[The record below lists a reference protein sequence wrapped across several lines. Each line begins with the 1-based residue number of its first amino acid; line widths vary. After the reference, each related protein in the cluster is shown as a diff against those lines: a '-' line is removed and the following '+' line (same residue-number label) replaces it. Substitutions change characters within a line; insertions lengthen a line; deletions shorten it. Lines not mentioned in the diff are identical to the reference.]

1 MTMTK
6 ILVECPQQIASVR
19 VGVLEPLRP
28 LENAGV
34 CQVHYRDT
42 KDITK
47 DDIVW
52 CDVLICVRG
61 CEYPTLRVVQAAK
74 AAGRFLIYFLDDD
87 LLNIPSGNASS
98 NYYRDNK
105 IKVNL
110 TRILEMC
117 NVLWAVNQRILSK
130 YGQYVSHSV
139 LLRVPAM
146 IRRPP
151 PKIGGQVHI
160 LYAGSADHNGL
171 IQELL
176 VPAIKR
182 ILEDYKQKVDFTF
195 IGADPNLRYTT
206 GVQYYPYFE
215 SYDEYQKTV
224 LKGNFSIGLAP
235 VYDTPFYACKYYNKF
250 IEYSS
255 CGIVGIYSNCEPY
268 QEVVVHRVNGIL
280 CENTAESWYQAIK
293 QMVDSPQ
300 DAHRMACAGAKIL
313 EEQFTYQ
320 AVAQSIKEQ
329 MPEVTSFQGP
339 LISEE
344 DVHLPPMKLIFYQER
359 ILLLCRIYGML
370 AAFVIPI
377 KAVKKIFKII
387 GKKLRSK

>member
-1 MTMTK
+1 MTK

-19 VGVLEPLRP
+19 VGVLEPLKP
-28 LENAGV
+28 LEVVGL

-47 DDIVW
+47 EDIIW
-52 CDVLICVRG
+52 CDVLVCVRG
-61 CEYPTLRVVQAAK
+61 CEYPTLCVVRAAK
-74 AAGRFLIYFLDDD
+74 AVGRFLIYFLDDD

-105 IKVNL
+105 IKINL
-110 TRILEMC
+110 TQILELC
-117 NVLWAVNQRILSK
+117 DVLWTVNQQILLK
-130 YGQYVSHSV
+130 YGQYISRSV
-139 LLRVPAM
+139 LMRVPAK
-146 IRRPP
+146 IHRQPP
-151 PKIGGQVHI
+151 EFSGKIHI
-160 LYAGSADHNGL
+160 LYAGSADHSGL
-171 IQELL
+171 VRELL
-176 VPAIKR
+176 APAAKK
-182 ILEDYKQKVDFTF
+182 ILEEYSGKADFTF
-195 IGADPNLRYTT
+195 IGADPNLKHTT
-206 GVQYYPYFE
+206 GVQFYPYFE

-224 LKGNFSIGLAP
+224 LEGNFSIGLAP

-268 QEVVVHRVNGIL
+268 QEVVAHRENGIL

-293 QMVDSPQ
+293 QMVDLPQ
-300 DAHRMACAGAKIL
+300 DVQRMACAAAKSL
-313 EEQFTYQ
+313 EEQFAYP
-320 AVAQSIKEQ
+320 AVAQSLMEQ
-329 MPEVTSFQGP
+329 IPEVVSFQGP
-339 LISEE
+339 LISEK
-344 DVHLPPMKLIFYQER
+344 DIRLPPMKLIFYQKR
-359 ILLLCRIYGML
+359 ILLLCRMYGLL